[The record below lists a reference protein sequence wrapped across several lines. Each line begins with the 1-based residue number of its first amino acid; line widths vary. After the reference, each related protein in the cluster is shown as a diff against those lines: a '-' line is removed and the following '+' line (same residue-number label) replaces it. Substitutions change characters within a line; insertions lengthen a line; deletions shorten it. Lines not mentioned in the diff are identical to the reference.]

1 MYDRLEIILSFCEK
15 GRTFLI
21 RAPIDTGIQNL
32 WKADLDLFLDD
43 LQFITIIMII
53 DVIYML

>member
-1 MYDRLEIILSFCEK
+1 MIGWKLFYHYVKK

-43 LQFITIIMII
+43 LQYITIIMII